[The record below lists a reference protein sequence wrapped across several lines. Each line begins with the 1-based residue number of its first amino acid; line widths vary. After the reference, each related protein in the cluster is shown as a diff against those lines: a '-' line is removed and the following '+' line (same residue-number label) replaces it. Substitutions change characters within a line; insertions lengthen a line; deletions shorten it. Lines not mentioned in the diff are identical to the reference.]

1 MVLHGIVIDWI
12 AWYCTV
18 FHGIICYFIV
28 FPSCLQ
34 TISIFTIF
42 ESSSK
47 VDRCFLSDRLAY
59 IGAGKRTSR
68 KEKFLCIF
76 LSSRPTQTFS
86 HEWKSNKTY
95 VYQSFPLSARTNF
108 IKNYIRGRRKAVSN
122 YFGET
127 KKKDKCFDS
136 KYCSQKGCLD
146 KTARLR
152 FSQTRPKYH
161 KTTNTECDLTLR
173 MATNIGNIQ
182 TLLKSNIHSFLFP
195 QYFGGWC
202 CFRILQL
209 AEGKFSAEL
218 G

>member
-152 FSQTRPKYH
+152 FSQTGPKYY
-161 KTTNTECDLTLR
+161 KTTNTETTMLSRAAFSWVWFDFK
-173 MATNIGNIQ
+173 NGN
-182 TLLKSNIHSFLFP
+182 KHWKYSNTS
-195 QYFGGWC
+195 
-202 CFRILQL
+202 
-209 AEGKFSAEL
+209 EK
-218 G
+218 